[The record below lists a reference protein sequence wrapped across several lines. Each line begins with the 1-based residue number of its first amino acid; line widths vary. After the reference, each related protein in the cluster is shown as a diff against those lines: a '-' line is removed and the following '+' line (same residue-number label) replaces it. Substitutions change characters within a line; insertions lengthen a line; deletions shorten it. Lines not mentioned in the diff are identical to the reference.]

1 MKKMMSNMAMKPRD
15 IRMNVENESR
25 THKYKIIGFSLLMA
39 AISGSYQNYY
49 DMLSWRISQA
59 QAHYMAGTYG
69 AGAHAQFQE
78 NNPVEA
84 MQIRNTLAQVR
95 SKGMKE
101 TKYQMES
108 WFYGIDS
115 NDNARTPEGLNTGD
129 NYYTQTEFYTAPSTT
144 SCSTTRGCS
153 EEYVAGSDLDYER
166 WEKLSMAVFFDTQVC
181 LSGAHVWDSNK
192 VTAGNWYEGSTSDNG
207 FINDDGDRV
216 ASTNNGVSYGGD
228 WSFADEDSWLDW
240 QEAKLD
246 LWDDC
251 DLDCQAAGSQMSL
264 VASLN
269 GTALGFIGLNAI
281 FMFIGTWRYRWRVC
295 SVYCTLFSC
304 LFQFAVIIT
313 SATML
318 FSKYTTTM
326 CATSLQSTAG
336 ALPWMMAD
344 DWAVNVMLWIGQI
357 FLMFGFL
364 ACGLCSAMKSE
375 D

>member
-39 AISGSYQNYY
+39 AISGTYQNYY

-59 QAHYMAGTYG
+59 QAHYMGGSYG
-69 AGAHAQFQE
+69 AGNHAQFQE
-78 NNPVEA
+78 NDPVAA
-84 MQIRNTLAQVR
+84 MEIRNTLAHIR

-101 TKYQMES
+101 TKYQLGGS
-108 WFYGIDS
+108 AYGIDS
-115 NDNARTPEGLNTGD
+115 SDYAQSPVGLNTGD
-129 NYYTQTEFYTAPSTT
+129 NYYTQTEFFSYPSTT
-144 SCSTTRGCS
+144 SCSSTRACS
-153 EEYVAGSDLDYER
+153 QESVEASDLAYER
-166 WEKLSMAVFFDTQVC
+166 WEKLSKAVWFDTQAC
-181 LSGAHVWDSNK
+181 LTGSHVWDSNA
-192 VTAGNWYEGSTSDNG
+192 VTASGWYYGSTSDNG
-207 FINDDGDRV
+207 FYDSNGDRS
-216 ASTNNGVSYGGD
+216 ASTNSGVSLGGA
-228 WSFADEDSWLDW
+228 WSFADEDSWADW

-251 DLDCQAAGSQMSL
+251 DLDCQAGGSMMSL

-326 CATSLQSTAG
+326 CATSLTSTAG
-336 ALPWMMAD
+336 ALPWFMAD